1 MLDFNKKIIE
11 EFRANG
17 GVVGAPFENAPLLL
31 LGTTGAK
38 SGEHR
43 TNPLAYLDEG
53 ERLIIIASFAGAPTN
68 PPWYYNLQANPE
80 VTLEVGTDKYQA
92 LASVVKEPERS
103 ELYAKMAAVM
113 PAFAE
118 YEQKTTRVIPVIALT
133 RK

>member
-1 MLDFNKKIIE
+1 MLEFNKKIIE

-31 LGTTGAK
+31 LGTIGAK
-38 SGEHR
+38 SSEPR
-43 TNPLAYLDEG
+43 TNPLAFLDEG
-53 ERLIIIASFAGAPTN
+53 ECLIIIASFAGSPTH

-80 VTLEVGTDKYQA
+80 VTVEVGTDKYQA

-103 ELYAKMAAVM
+103 DLYAKIAAER

-133 RK
+133 RL